1 MRERRRH
8 QPGYFQP
15 MTEAFSIGCMVV
27 VVVVVVV
34 VLFVVVA
41 SLRKKNKI
49 IFRRRAEN
57 EKERKNVHCAL
68 YVLSSVADPGSGA

>member
-1 MRERRRH
+1 MRH

-15 MTEAFSIGCMVV
+15 MTEALSIGCMVV

-41 SLRKKNKI
+41 SLRKKK
-49 IFRRRAEN
+49 EN
-57 EKERKNVHCAL
+57 QISKVNRK
-68 YVLSSVADPGSGA
+68 